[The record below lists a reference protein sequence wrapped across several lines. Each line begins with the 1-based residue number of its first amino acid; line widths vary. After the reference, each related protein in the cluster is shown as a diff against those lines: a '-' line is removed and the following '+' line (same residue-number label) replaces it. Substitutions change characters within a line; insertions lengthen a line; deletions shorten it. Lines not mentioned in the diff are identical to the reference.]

1 MKALLMQS
9 GKLWVD
15 EVALPEPQN
24 GEVLV
29 RTCACGICGT
39 DLHAVKH
46 TASLIETSRA
56 VGGGFKLTTE
66 NPVVLGHEFCA
77 EIVDFGPGTQRNLSV
92 GQLVCSVPVLPRAQI
107 VGLGYSDQAPG
118 GFGEYMVL
126 SEAMLNPVPQGVSAE
141 QAALTEPLAV
151 GRHAVAK
158 AGLQGSEELLVV
170 GCGPVGLAVIA
181 SLKALGYGPIYASD
195 FSPARRALAEQLGAD
210 EVVDPGLQDPLHARS
225 WPKDGQTVIFDCV
238 GVVGMI
244 DQIFAAAPQNAR
256 LIIVGVCLETDRAR
270 PLIAINKELNVQY
283 VLGYSVEEFAETL
296 VWIADGRFDV
306 SGWVTQTVG
315 LDGVVDAFAQLAAPD
330 AHGKILVD
338 PSA

>member
-1 MKALLMQS
+1 MRAVMMQS
-9 GKLWVD
+9 GNLWVD
-15 EVALPEPQN
+15 DIALPEPQD

-46 TASLIETSRA
+46 TAALIETSRA

-77 EIVDFGPGTQRNLSV
+77 EVVDFGPGTRRQLPV
-92 GQLVCSVPVLPRAQI
+92 GQLVCSVPVLLRAET

-118 GFGEYMVL
+118 GFAEYMVL
-126 SEAMLNPVPQGVSAE
+126 SEAMLNPVPSGVSAD

-158 AGLQGSEELLVV
+158 AGLQGSEEILVV

-181 SLKALGYGPIYASD
+181 SLKALGHGPVYASD
-195 FSPARRALAEQLGAD
+195 FSSARRALAEQLGAD
-210 EVVDPGLQDPLHARS
+210 EVVDPELHDPLRARS

-244 DQIFAAAPQNAR
+244 DQIFTAAPQNAR
-256 LIIVGVCLETDRAR
+256 LVIVGVCLETDHAR
-270 PLIAINKELNVQY
+270 PLIAVNKELNVQY
-283 VLGYSVEEFAETL
+283 VLGYSAEEFSQTL
-296 VWIADGRFDV
+296 SWIADGRFDV
-306 SGWVTQTVG
+306 SEWVTQTVG
-315 LDGVVDAFAQLAAPD
+315 LDGVVDAFAKLAAPD

-338 PSA
+338 PGV